1 MNSTDY
7 TKMME
12 VSKVSELDE
21 IIDHPSDKRS
31 KNKSEAFIKG
41 KQDTLN
47 DVLHLITNIITCAQF
62 CTR

>member
-1 MNSTDY
+1 
-7 TKMME
+7 MME

-31 KNKSEAFIKG
+31 KNKSETFIKG